1 MTAEQLLSPAMSLT
15 RIAPVV
21 RARTRRLANRALGLY
36 DTRSSG
42 VPEALQTPIL
52 IVGAPRS
59 GSTLLYQV
67 MVERFDVAYISNRHC
82 RWHGAPSL
90 VERRVRG
97 ARHTATYSS
106 QLGVEAGDTA
116 PSECGGYWY
125 RFFPRTPHHVPL
137 EAADAEKLNR
147 LRRSVARFGAEAGRP
162 IVFKNLYCSLRL
174 EPIAAALPEA
184 LFLVIERDLLD
195 NARSLLASRM
205 RRSGGYAQWWS
216 AEPPGIE
223 RLRALPPEQQVVE
236 QVRGIAAAIASAR
249 ESIGADRF
257 LDLSYESLCEDPA
270 ATTAAIAAF
279 CARHGTHLKL
289 RGEIPA
295 RFDRTP
301 GAAIDGELE
310 SALERYVRRG

>member
-1 MTAEQLLSPAMSLT
+1 MSVT

-21 RARTRRLANRALGLY
+21 RARARRLANRALGLY

-42 VPEALQTPIL
+42 VPETLQTPLL

-67 MVERFDVAYISNRHC
+67 VVERFDVAYISNRHC

-97 ARHTATYSS
+97 AGHTATYSS
-106 QLGVEAGDTA
+106 YLGVESGATA

-125 RFFPRTPHHVPL
+125 RFFPRSPHYVPL
-137 EAADAEKLNR
+137 GAADPDKLSG

-205 RRSGGYAQWWS
+205 RRSGGYAEWWS

-223 RLRALPPEQQVVE
+223 RLRDLPPERQVVE

-249 ESIGADRF
+249 EGIGADRF
-257 LDLSYESLCEDPA
+257 LNLRYESLCEDPV
-270 ATTAAIAAF
+270 ATTAAIDEF
-279 CARHGTHLKL
+279 CALHGKHLKV

-295 RFDRTP
+295 RFDRAP
-301 GAAIDGELE
+301 GAAIDDELE
-310 SALERYVRRG
+310 SALARYVQLG

>member
-1 MTAEQLLSPAMSLT
+1 MSVT
-15 RIAPVV
+15 RIGAVV
-21 RARTRRLANRALGLY
+21 RARARRIANRALDLY

-42 VPEALQTPIL
+42 LPERLQTPIL

-67 MVERFDVAYISNRHC
+67 MVERFDLAYLSNRHC

-97 ARHTATYSS
+97 AGHTATYSS
-106 QLGVEAGDTA
+106 HHGFETGATA

-125 RFFPRTPHHVPL
+125 RFFPRSPHHVPIA
-137 EAADAEKLNR
+137 AADPAKLR
-147 LRRSVARFGAEAGRP
+147 GLRRSVARFGAEAGRP
-162 IVFKNLYCSLRL
+162 IVFKNLFCSLRL

-205 RRSGGYAQWWS
+205 RRFGGYSQWWS

-236 QVRGIAAAIASAR
+236 QIRGVAAAIASAR
-249 ESIGADRF
+249 ETIGADRF
-257 LDLSYESLCEDPA
+257 LDVGYESLCENPRL
-270 ATTAAIAAF
+270 TTAAIGEF
-279 CARHGTHLKL
+279 CARHGTHLKVH
-289 RGEIPA
+289 GEIPQ
-295 RFDRTP
+295 RFDRAP
-301 GAAIDGELE
+301 GAAIDRALE
-310 SALERYVRRG
+310 SALEHYARSG

>member
-1 MTAEQLLSPAMSLT
+1 MT
-15 RIAPVV
+15 RIVPVA

-42 VPEALQTPIL
+42 VPEPLQTPIL

-67 MVERFDVAYISNRHC
+67 MVERFDLAYISNRHC

-97 ARHTATYSS
+97 SRHAATYSS
-106 QLGVEAGDTA
+106 YLGVETGATA

-125 RFFPRTPHHVPL
+125 RFFPRSPHYVSL
-137 EAADAEKLNR
+137 DAVEPAKLSG
-147 LRRSVARFGAEAGRP
+147 LRRSVARFGAAAGRP

-184 LFLVIERDLLD
+184 LFVVIERDLLD

-205 RRSGGYAQWWS
+205 RRSGGYAEWWS

-236 QVRGIAAAIASAR
+236 QVRGIAGVIASAR
-249 ESIGADRF
+249 ERIGADRF
-257 LDLSYESLCEDPA
+257 LNVSYESLCEDPA
-270 ATTAAIAAF
+270 ATTAAIGEF
-279 CARHGTHLKL
+279 CALRGTRLAV
-289 RGEIPA
+289 RGEIPQ
-295 RFDRTP
+295 RFGRPP
-301 GAAIDGELE
+301 GAAIDAALE
-310 SALERYVRRG
+310 SALERYARRG

>member
-1 MTAEQLLSPAMSLT
+1 MSVT

-21 RARTRRLANRALGLY
+21 RARARRLANRALGLY
-36 DTRSSG
+36 DTRSSR
-42 VPEALQTPIL
+42 VPETLQTPLL

-67 MVERFDVAYISNRHC
+67 VVERFDVAYISNRHC

-97 ARHTATYSS
+97 AGHTATYSS
-106 QLGVEAGDTA
+106 YLGVESGATA

-125 RFFPRTPHHVPL
+125 RFFPRSPHYVPL
-137 EAADAEKLNR
+137 GAADPDKLSG

-205 RRSGGYAQWWS
+205 RRSGGYAEWWS

-249 ESIGADRF
+249 ERIDADRF
-257 LDLSYESLCEDPA
+257 LNLRYESLCDDPA
-270 ATTAAIAAF
+270 ATTAAIDEF
-279 CARHGTHLKL
+279 CALNGTHLKP

-295 RFDRTP
+295 RFDRAP
-301 GAAIDGELE
+301 GGAIDGDLE
-310 SALERYVRRG
+310 SALERYARRS